1 MTALPR
7 VTVYPGQ
14 GQVNPANVTVTNTV
28 STTSSGT
35 GSFSGTVSVSNTV
48 SVTVSNFPA
57 TQTVSGTVT
66 ASVPNPVTVSG
77 TVSVSNIAQS
87 ASFVTAQ
94 VTVTASATQLFASGA
109 SVNFREVLNPSTVSI
124 FIGNTSS
131 LTTTTGHYLLGSSAF
146 DQQFNS
152 SAMWGVTTTGSVTV
166 STAGW

>member
-57 TQTVSGTVT
+57 TQTVSGTV
-66 ASVPNPVTVSG
+66 
-77 TVSVSNIAQS
+77 SVSNIAQS

-124 FIGNTSS
+124 FIGSTSS
-131 LTTTTGHYLLGSSAF
+131 MTTTTGHYLLGSSAF

-152 SAMWGVTTTGSVTV
+152 SAMWGITSTGSVTV

>member
-48 SVTVSNFPA
+48 SVTGSISVSN
-57 TQTVSGTVT
+57 T
-66 ASVPNPVTVSG
+66 ASVTFSAVAATLG
-77 TVSVSNIAQS
+77 QS
-87 ASFVTAQ
+87 ATFTTSQ

-124 FIGNTSS
+124 FIGSTSS
-131 LTTTTGHYLLGSSAF
+131 LTTTSGHYLLGSSAF

-152 SAMWGVTTTGSVTV
+152 SAMWGITSTGSVTV